1 MKRIIYWLQ
10 RKKRIEKKK
19 CSQCCLTCR
28 FGKSKTQDVRLTEK
42 EIRELKK
49 NMSRSELKEFEKR
62 QKQAERDRFWDAVCM
77 AELLDD

>member
-1 MKRIIYWLQ
+1 MFG
-10 RKKRIEKKK
+10 
-19 CSQCCLTCR
+19 
-28 FGKSKTQDVRLTEK
+28 FGKSREQDVRLTEK

-77 AELLDD
+77 AELLDDED

>member
-1 MKRIIYWLQ
+1 MFG
-10 RKKRIEKKK
+10 
-19 CSQCCLTCR
+19 

-62 QKQAERDRFWDAVCM
+62 QKQAERDRFWNAVCM

>member
-1 MKRIIYWLQ
+1 MFG
-10 RKKRIEKKK
+10 
-19 CSQCCLTCR
+19 

-62 QKQAERDRFWDAVCM
+62 QKQAETDRFWDAMMMV
-77 AELLDD
+77 ELLDDDE

>member
-1 MKRIIYWLQ
+1 MLG
-10 RKKRIEKKK
+10 
-19 CSQCCLTCR
+19 

-62 QKQAERDRFWDAVCM
+62 QKRAESERFWDAVCM
-77 AELLDD
+77 AELFEDD

>member
-1 MKRIIYWLQ
+1 MFG
-10 RKKRIEKKK
+10 
-19 CSQCCLTCR
+19 
-28 FGKSKTQDVRLTEK
+28 FGKSREHDVRFTEK
-42 EIRELKK
+42 EIKELKK

>member
-1 MKRIIYWLQ
+1 MFG
-10 RKKRIEKKK
+10 
-19 CSQCCLTCR
+19 

-62 QKQAERDRFWDAVCM
+62 QKEAERDRFWDAVCM
-77 AELLDD
+77 AELLDEDL